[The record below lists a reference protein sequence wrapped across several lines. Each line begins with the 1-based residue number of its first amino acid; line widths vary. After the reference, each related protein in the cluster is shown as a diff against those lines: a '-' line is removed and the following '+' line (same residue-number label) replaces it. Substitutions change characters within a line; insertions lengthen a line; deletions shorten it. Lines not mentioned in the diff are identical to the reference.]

1 MPWQALGA
9 SVKGGAHE
17 KQGLSCQD
25 AYYWWFHRRG
35 RGLLIAVADG
45 AGSAPKADKG
55 ARRATKGEVG
65 VLAGRWKWWG
75 IPSSYSFF

>member
-1 MPWQALGA
+1 MPWQALGV
-9 SVKGGAHE
+9 SVKGAAHE

-25 AYYWWFHRRG
+25 AYYWRFHRRG

-75 IPSSYSFF
+75 IPSSYAFF